1 MIDHTEYPVEDAR
14 GLGVSVAMLRRR
26 KKLAILTTLIVFVL
40 GTAVTFAWPTT
51 YKSLAIILLQEPD
64 VPEELVQTTVTTY
77 AAQQVQYINQ
87 RVMTRS
93 NLASIIEKFDL
104 YPDKRR
110 YLPTLL
116 LTEDVEDQISMDL
129 VTVETADPQMGRPV
143 IQTIAFSVGFEHQDP
158 KTAQQVAN
166 ELVSLYMEENVRA
179 RTVQT
184 AETSQFLTEEV
195 ARLDREAKI
204 LEDRLARFKEENE
217 GSLPELKDL
226 NLRMLQR
233 TEDELMQIERDLNAL
248 EDTRILLD
256 AQLAQI
262 RPTAPMVLPSG
273 QTVVSPED
281 QLKSL
286 LTILA
291 VLEGRY
297 EPDHPDIIRA
307 RREIQ
312 ALREKTG
319 LTADLTE
326 TNAALGAAR
335 TELAKAR
342 ETYSSDYPEVL
353 RLERLVKSLEAK
365 SKGQRKEFD
374 ALIEPD
380 NPAYI
385 QLTAQREML
394 TMNERALK
402 QERAELQQRL
412 RDYEQRLLKAPT
424 VEQEL
429 FAMARQLETAT
440 ARYVAIRDRQFG
452 AEMGQALETQ
462 SKGERFV
469 LVEPPDLPLE
479 PSSPNRPALLLLLLV
494 LSPAAGFGMVKLRD
508 SMDHSIWDAGDLE
521 AVQGTPAIAEIPLI
535 MTRRD
540 QAKRRRARTAAIA
553 GVPAAVLI
561 LAIIVHFAVRPLDV
575 IWYVVLRKIGI

>member
-1 MIDHTEYPVEDAR
+1 
-14 GLGVSVAMLRRR
+14 
-26 KKLAILTTLIVFVL
+26 
-40 GTAVTFAWPTT
+40 
-51 YKSLAIILLQEPD
+51 
-64 VPEELVQTTVTTY
+64 
-77 AAQQVQYINQ
+77 
-87 RVMTRS
+87 
-93 NLASIIEKFDL
+93 
-104 YPDKRR
+104 
-110 YLPTLL
+110 
-116 LTEDVEDQISMDL
+116 
-129 VTVETADPQMGRPV
+129 
-143 IQTIAFSVGFEHQDP
+143 
-158 KTAQQVAN
+158 
-166 ELVSLYMEENVRA
+166 
-179 RTVQT
+179 
-184 AETSQFLTEEV
+184 
-195 ARLDREAKI
+195 
-204 LEDRLARFKEENE
+204 
-217 GSLPELKDL
+217 
-226 NLRMLQR
+226 MLQR
-233 TEDELMQIERDLNAL
+233 TEDELMSLERDLNAL

-262 RPTAPMVLPSG
+262 NPTAPMVLPSG
-273 QTVVSPED
+273 QAVVSPED

-307 RREIQ
+307 RREIK
-312 ALREKTG
+312 ALRKKTG

-326 TNAALGAAR
+326 TNAALSAAR

-342 ETYSSDYPEVL
+342 ETYSSEYPEVL
-353 RLERLVKSLEAK
+353 RLERLVRSLEAK
-365 SKGQRKEFD
+365 VKGQRKDFD

-385 QLTAQREML
+385 QLTAQRQML

-402 QERAELQQRL
+402 QQRAELQQRL
-412 RDYEQRLLKAPT
+412 RDYEQRLLKAPK

-494 LSPAAGFGMVKLRD
+494 LSPAAGFGVARLRE

-535 MTRRD
+535 LTRQD
-540 QAKRRRARTAAIA
+540 QAKRSRARIAAIA
-553 GVPAAVLI
+553 GVPAAMLVL
-561 LAIIVHFAVRPLDV
+561 AMIVHFAVRPLDV